1 MNMLCKI
8 TLIPVLW
15 LVIRSGF
22 KIIIWNFLRSQRKVS
37 REMYIS
43 NYCTYF
49 RLKYLSI
56 SHLLISHFFLVKKKF
71 IHLPMMR
78 VIQK

>member
-1 MNMLCKI
+1 MNVLCKI
-8 TLIPVLW
+8 TLIPILW
-15 LVIRSGF
+15 LVIRTGL
-22 KIIIWNFLRSQRKVS
+22 KIIIWNFLRSQQKAS
-37 REMYIS
+37 REMYPS
-43 NYCTYF
+43 NYYTCF

-56 SHLLISHFFLVKKKF
+56 SHLLILHFFIVLKNI